1 MKEDTMTKDTE
12 RFREQ
17 IKSPVETNYDKE
29 DQDVSQ
35 RNRMLRDAHGPPSGD
50 QTNTP
55 AVAATG
61 STTVWANGPMGPPEI
76 AQALV
81 ELSQGAHDMCDLD
94 VIVKLGDGS
103 TIDNVTFA
111 EKHGDSTE
119 IRTDDT
125 TRHVVTTRIVE
136 LEYST
141 I

>member
-1 MKEDTMTKDTE
+1 MTKDTE

-29 DQDVSQ
+29 DQDVWQ
-35 RNRMLRDAHGPPSGD
+35 RNRMLRGAHGPPHGD

-55 AVAATG
+55 PVAATG
-61 STTVWANGPMGPPEI
+61 ATTVWANGPMGPPEI

-111 EKHGDSTE
+111 EKHGDSMEVRTE
-119 IRTDDT
+119 DT

>member
-1 MKEDTMTKDTE
+1 MTKDTE
-12 RFREQ
+12 RFRDA
-17 IKSPVETNYDKE
+17 IKSPVETNYDRE
-29 DQDVSQ
+29 DQDVWQ
-35 RNRMLRDAHGPPSGD
+35 RNRMLRGAHAPPHGD

-61 STTVWANGPMGPPEI
+61 ATTVWANGPMGPPEI

-111 EKHGDSTE
+111 EKHGDSMEVRTE
-119 IRTDDT
+119 DT

-136 LEYST
+136 IKYST